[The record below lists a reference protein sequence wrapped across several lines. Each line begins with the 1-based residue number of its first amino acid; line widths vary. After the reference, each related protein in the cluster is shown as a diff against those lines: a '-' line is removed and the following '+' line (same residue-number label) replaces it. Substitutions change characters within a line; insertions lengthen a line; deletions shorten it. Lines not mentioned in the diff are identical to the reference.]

1 VIELKERERER
12 EEEEKGTGLSAGYCA
27 NLAWWPASMGWV
39 AVEEAD
45 RAFEVVEVVPRGM
58 LVELSIEERFE
69 A

>member
-1 VIELKERERER
+1 
-12 EEEEKGTGLSAGYCA
+12 
-27 NLAWWPASMGWV
+27 MGWV